1 MQVRLMAVLQETKSQ
16 TQNLF
21 YGLNTGT
28 DSEICSCEVNDA
40 NLTAKN
46 ILI

>member
-1 MQVRLMAVLQETKSQ
+1 MAVLPDAKSQ

-21 YGLNTGT
+21 YGVNTGT
-28 DSEICSCEVNDA
+28 PSEICSCEVSDV